1 MARRAASRNLR
12 LRNVLLQCFQRA
24 AQTVLGVYLKRT
36 CSRVTSASSTIGI
49 LNDYALYK
57 STHSLTHSLVWLGA
71 PAQHTGIHTASKA
84 GCGSKHAINHAAV
97 SYLTAINA
105 HVQTQPVIGH
115 LPQTPAPSPE
125 NNPRRHRVGTAGRCP
140 QL

>member
-1 MARRAASRNLR
+1 MFPTSSTE
-12 LRNVLLQCFQRA
+12 NVLVRA
-24 AQTVLGVYLKRT
+24 LLVHPARQGFL
-36 CSRVTSASSTIGI
+36 TIMRYTNP
-49 LNDYALYK
+49 L
-57 STHSLTHSLVWLGA
+57 THSLTHSLVWLGA

-84 GCGSKHAINHAAV
+84 RCGSKHAINHAAL

-125 NNPRRHRVGTAGRCP
+125 NNPRGHRVGTAGRCP